1 MTRVISLPRH
11 MSVVAEEEYR
21 LCCTCAEAQEL
32 LEGEDRERFI
42 AFSGRLSRT
51 LDGDSIITFPAPFIL
66 ADPLT
71 EAEAMAE
78 QYLCEGSGS
87 LWSALRM
94 VARCLDYET
103 DTRQHAGGLSFRLG
117 LTKQSRRHYSVARL
131 FNAAIAHVLSTHT
144 WTTMSVDLDNMT
156 VPHYDRGNA
165 PGGSLLLGLTHH
177 SAGGLWICDGSGSQ
191 LLEAEGVLSAE
202 SVDLTEVHSHDDKED
217 DESDVRIPVRNPDV
231 GEEAKAIR
239 FAKPFQRLMGAC
251 SAVLSQR
258 AATEGDSCD
267 LSAIA
272 ARRTASST

>member
-1 MTRVISLPRH
+1 MVDITLERRPVLTLLTRNEILQ
-11 MSVVAEEEYR
+11 
-21 LCCTCAEAQEL
+21 EAQEL

-191 LLEAEGVLSAE
+191 LLEAEGVLS
-202 SVDLTEVHSHDDKED
+202 
-217 DESDVRIPVRNPDV
+217 R
-231 GEEAKAIR
+231 
-239 FAKPFQRLMGAC
+239 GATYSTQA
-251 SAVLSQR
+251 SAVLF
-258 AATEGDSCD
+258 EGRDCQHSTLPWSGNRCVIIAYIYHR
-267 LSAIA
+267 LSAA
-272 ARRTASST
+272 GSSCTGWAP